1 MSRIPQFKV
10 KFIDPDTMS
19 VVEDTDSIGL
29 ILEDGLLKAFY
40 FEDEYT
46 EDSRELIIRT
56 VE

>member
-10 KFIDPDTMS
+10 EFIDPETMS

-29 ILEDGLLKAFY
+29 LLEDGILRAFY

-46 EDSRELIIRT
+46 EDSKELIIRT